1 MQLIYIANIRM
12 PTEKAHGHQ
21 ISKMCEQFSREGEKV
36 ELWVPARRSSLEG
49 DIFSFYNL
57 ENNFKVRKIFCLDLF
72 FLEKYIGPLAFWL
85 EFLSFYF
92 SALIRAAFLAPKT
105 LIYTREVLVCLFRIF
120 FFRVIYECHSI
131 PKKEKSFFMI
141 SRLADKIIT
150 ISANLKEIFL
160 RQGFRENKILV
171 APDAVDLSIFDL
183 RLSTREAR
191 QKLGLPPEGKII
203 IYTGKLKTMDMDKG
217 VGDILAA
224 LAKLPADVLFLAIG
238 GSEEDIAFYQKQAQ
252 ELKVAGKVKFITHVS
267 QNKLA
272 IYQKA
277 ADILLMPFPFSK
289 HYAYFMSPLKMFE
302 YMASQRP
309 IIASDLPSIREVLNK
324 ENCVFCQPDNPA
336 DLAGKISL
344 LLKDET
350 LARKVARGAYQDVD
364 KYDWQQ
370 RVENILKF
378 IR

>member
-1 MQLIYIANIRM
+1 
-12 PTEKAHGHQ
+12 
-21 ISKMCEQFSREGEKV
+21 
-36 ELWVPARRSSLEG
+36 
-49 DIFSFYNL
+49 
-57 ENNFKVRKIFCLDLF
+57 
-72 FLEKYIGPLAFWL
+72 
-85 EFLSFYF
+85 
-92 SALIRAAFLAPKT
+92 
-105 LIYTREVLVCLFRIF
+105 
-120 FFRVIYECHSI
+120 
-131 PKKEKSFFMI
+131 MI